1 MRRQLAGPGE
11 RKDKSKP
18 TPAIDPAWS
27 KTNYVSASTNDVVKN
42 KTGAEVKQD
51 EQGN

>member
-27 KTNYVSASTNDVVKN
+27 KTNYVGASQNDVDKN
-42 KTGAEVKQD
+42 KTGEQVK
-51 EQGN
+51 EGN